1 MNIDN
6 EKLYL
11 TILAGGLGKRMQ
23 SALPKVLHLV
33 NGLPMIVRL
42 LNEAKELN
50 PHKIII
56 VVGQFKNVIEGTINK
71 YIDLSKLS
79 IEYAIQDVPLG
90 TGHAVLC
97 TLNLLDNDGI
107 NLIVNG
113 DNPLLTSKTMRD
125 ALHNFINNNNKLQ
138 ITAIEAN
145 NPTGSGRIILHNNTF
160 EKIIEEK
167 DCTEEQRKIKLINC
181 GIYLA
186 STNILKKYIPEIK
199 NNNVP
204 KEYYLTDIVEVC
216 QNDNLNGIGLFV
228 IDKDKELEII
238 NVNTKEQLDN
248 LNNVLTTTI

>member
-6 EKLYL
+6 KKLYL

-23 SALPKVLHLV
+23 STLPKVLHLV

-42 LNEAKELN
+42 LNETKELK
-50 PHKIII
+50 PYKIII
-56 VVGQFKNVIEGTINK
+56 VVGQFKNVIDETIKK
-71 YIDLSKLS
+71 YIDVSKLS
-79 IEYAIQDVPLG
+79 IEYAMQDVPLG

-97 TLNLLDNDGI
+97 TLNLLDNDAV

-113 DNPLLTSKTMRD
+113 DNPLLTANTMKD
-125 ALHNFINNNNKLQ
+125 ALHNFINNNNTLQ

-145 NPTGSGRIILHNNTF
+145 NPIGSGRIILNNNIF
-160 EKIIEEK
+160 QKIVEEK
-167 DCTEEQRKIKLINC
+167 DCNGEQRKIKLINC

-186 STNILKKYIPEIK
+186 STNTLKKYIPKIE
-199 NNNVP
+199 NNNIP

-216 QNDNLNGIGLFV
+216 QKDNLDGIGLFV
-228 IDKDKELEII
+228 IDKEKELEII

-248 LNNVLTTTI
+248 LNNVLITI